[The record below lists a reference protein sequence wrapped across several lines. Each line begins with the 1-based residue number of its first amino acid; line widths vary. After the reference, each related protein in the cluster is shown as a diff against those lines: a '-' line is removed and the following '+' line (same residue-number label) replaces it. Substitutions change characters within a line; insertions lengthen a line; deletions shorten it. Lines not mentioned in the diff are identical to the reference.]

1 VFGVVMA
8 LEIIV
13 LKNKYKKTLLI
24 VILKKIG
31 LKIMYL
37 IKIILIWISAY
48 NINKKQVF
56 INEKWIILIFI
67 KPRFETQ
74 IYMESSIKK
83 HKIFY

>member
-1 VFGVVMA
+1 MFGVVMA
-8 LEIIV
+8 LEVIV

-24 VILKKIG
+24 VILKKI
-31 LKIMYL
+31 
-37 IKIILIWISAY
+37 ILIWISAY
-48 NINKKQVF
+48 NINKQQVF
-56 INEKWIILIFI
+56 EKWVILIFI